1 MNTKKLIL
9 ETTLK
14 LMIEKQNS
22 LVSIREISAASGIAI
37 GGIYHYFSNK
47 EEIYNEIIEMYYINY
62 YKLNFDKLRQ
72 IKGNAKEKIHNVMA
86 EIFKQKETGI
96 NIESIDEERD
106 YRSILLVLSGN
117 GFSYEKTGELSQII
131 IKESREF
138 LTKIV
143 KEGQE
148 NREIRQDLSPD
159 DIAESLI
166 IMYMGIQYRWEVY
179 LIEDMIPTFEDNFN
193 LEWEKIRF
201 RE

>member
-47 EEIYNEIIEMYYINY
+47 EEIYNEITEMYYINY
-62 YKLNFDKLRQ
+62 YKLNFDKLGQ

-86 EIFKQKETGI
+86 EIFKQKETGVP
-96 NIESIDEERD
+96 IESIDEEID

-117 GFSYEKTGELSQII
+117 GFAYEKTVELSQSI
-131 IKESREF
+131 IKESRKF
-138 LTKIV
+138 LTEIV

-148 NREIRQDLSPD
+148 NMEIRQDFSAE

-179 LIEDMIPTFEDNFN
+179 LIDDMISIFEDNFN

>member
-22 LVSIREISAASGIAI
+22 LVSIRQISNASGIAI
-37 GGIYHYFSNK
+37 GGIYHHFSNK
-47 EEIYNEIIEMYYINY
+47 EEIYNEITERYFINY
-62 YKLNFDKLRQ
+62 YKFDFDKLRQ